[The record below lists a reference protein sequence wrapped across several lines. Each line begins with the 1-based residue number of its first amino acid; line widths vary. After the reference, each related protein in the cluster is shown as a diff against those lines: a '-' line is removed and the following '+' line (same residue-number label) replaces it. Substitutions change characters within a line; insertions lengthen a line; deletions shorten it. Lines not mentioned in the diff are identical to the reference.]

1 MIEILSGS
9 IGIFFAGIVTLV
21 LASKARDI
29 ANYLLLAFFLR
40 VVTVIVHTY
49 FLQMPVGLHDAKT
62 FELVAWEVAKESN
75 GSLLNYFNYYIN
87 IFRGGDP
94 FSEWINHISV
104 VTYIPLLSFFYVIFD
119 RTPFLLN
126 SISITFGML
135 TIYLAWLIANEV
147 WNDRLAAKKSALII
161 AFFPPL
167 IMYSSVTL
175 REIVVVV
182 FVQLFTL
189 FYLRW
194 NESERSKDLLFSI
207 ISAST
212 HLFLHNPMFFVLMS
226 SFIKPFLIYCKKNIA
241 RFLTGN
247 LNSFF
252 LIILSLVFVGI
263 MIILLNQKFGF
274 VYMPYIG
281 ELSKF
286 DSSIIIGYTQN
297 TNYGNALYP
306 SFLVAH
312 SIKDLILLFPLR
324 IIYFLYSPFLW
335 DISSLKHILG
345 IFDSIFY
352 MYLSYLFFTRYDYIK
367 SNKKLKIILFIFV
380 VGAVVYSIG
389 VGNFANAMR
398 HRVKFLTLLVI
409 IVAPFIFTKKLKKNN

>member
-21 LASKARDI
+21 LASKSRDI

-40 VVTVIVHTY
+40 VFAVIIHTY
-49 FLQMPVGLHDAKT
+49 IFELPVGLHDAKT

-75 GSLLNYFNYYIN
+75 GSLINYFNYYYDIL
-87 IFRGGDP
+87 IGGDP
-94 FSEWINHISV
+94 FSKWINHISV
-104 VTYIPLLSFFYVIFD
+104 VTYIPLLSFFYVVFD
-119 RTPFLLN
+119 RSPFLLN

-135 TIYLAWLIANEV
+135 TIYFAWLIANKV
-147 WNDRLAAKKSALII
+147 WNDRSAAKKSALVI

-175 REIVVVV
+175 REIVIVV
-182 FVQLFTL
+182 FLQLFTL

-194 NESERSKDLLFSI
+194 NESGRIKNLLFSVL
-207 ISAST
+207 SAST
-212 HLFLHNPMFFVLMS
+212 HLFLHNPMFFILMS
-226 SFIKPFLIYCKKNIA
+226 SYIKPFLIYSKKNIVIFIKGSLKS
-241 RFLTGN
+241 FL
-247 LNSFF
+247 
-252 LIILSLVFVGI
+252 LIICLLVFLGI
-263 MIILLNQKFGF
+263 TFILFNQQFKF
-274 VYMPYIG
+274 YLPYLG

-324 IIYFLYSPFLW
+324 IIYFLYSPFYW
-335 DISSLKHILG
+335 DISSLKHIFG
-345 IFDSIFY
+345 IFDSLFY

-367 SNKKLKIILFIFV
+367 SNKKLKIILFIFA
-380 VGAVVYSIG
+380 VGVIIYSIG